1 MLAAVKDV
9 IRILNEIAP
18 PSLAEEWDN
27 VGLMVGRTD
36 EPVRVILCA
45 LDYSAEVL
53 AQARELRA
61 NLIVTHHPAIFKGI
75 RHLTDEDWHT
85 SLLLDAA
92 RENIAVFSAHTNLDS
107 AIGGIN
113 DVLAELLGLDGVETL
128 CEQAGTLAGIGRVG
142 VLPEPKEVAVF
153 ADTVRE
159 KLGLPRITYA
169 PAGAMV
175 RKVAVCSGAGMDFL
189 DAALRSGADT
199 YVTGDVKYHE
209 AQDAVGKGINVID
222 GTHQATEL
230 IMMNHLADR
239 LALRLSRDSY
249 ATRVLVAKETP
260 LFRVL

>member
-9 IRILNEIAP
+9 IRILNEVAP

-61 NLIVTHHPAIFKGI
+61 NLIVSHHPAIFKGI

-107 AIGGIN
+107 AIG
-113 DVLAELLGLDGVETL
+113 
-128 CEQAGTLAGIGRVG
+128 
-142 VLPEPKEVAVF
+142 
-153 ADTVRE
+153 
-159 KLGLPRITYA
+159 
-169 PAGAMV
+169 
-175 RKVAVCSGAGMDFL
+175 
-189 DAALRSGADT
+189 
-199 YVTGDVKYHE
+199 
-209 AQDAVGKGINVID
+209 
-222 GTHQATEL
+222 
-230 IMMNHLADR
+230 
-239 LALRLSRDSY
+239 
-249 ATRVLVAKETP
+249 
-260 LFRVL
+260 